1 MAEDKENKE
10 GSNRLLCAS
19 CRYAL
24 TGLDPDSVCPECGF
38 SIPWSRELA
47 AERLR
52 PGDEVPRIRLAMS
65 LLLLSTIIGI
75 PAIVVYALLSATLG
89 LNDPSTLPSWLL
101 RGFQAVLLLGS
112 ALPLLTLASLPRR
125 LHIDGGIGL
134 MACWGVACLVGTA
147 LINSQNDLAF
157 ILGSA
162 LAVVSGI
169 INLTRANRSIGSVVP
184 AWARLGPARQ
194 TRTPLITAVILIAL
208 GRIVM
213 SRLGG
218 GPQLGPLETWV
229 KFMVVGTEAL
239 LLVGSIYLFINRLW
253 LSLRLWRAMMLR
265 TKHQ

>member
-1 MAEDKENKE
+1 MAEDKEIKE

-75 PAIVVYALLSATLG
+75 PAIVLYALLSATLG
-89 LNDPSTLPSWLL
+89 LNEPSTLPSWLF
-101 RGFQAVLLLGS
+101 RGFQGVLILGS

-134 MACWGVACLVGTA
+134 MASWGVACLVGIA

-169 INLTRANRSIGSVVP
+169 VNLTRANRSIGSVVP

-194 TRTPLITAVILIAL
+194 TRAPLITAVILIAL

-253 LSLRLWRAMMLR
+253 LSLRLWRSMMLT